1 MNSLSDGAKRRGTA
15 VIAARSA
22 GGQRRFSP
30 VALRRN
36 LLAYAFV
43 SPFLILFII
52 FTAIPFFWALWLS
65 LQQGLLT
72 GPKTFI
78 GLQNFAN
85 LPRDTITRPVFLNT
99 VKYVAVIVPVAV
111 LSALGLAF
119 LITHR
124 VVRGQDFFRALVYF
138 PILAAP
144 AAAAQIWSYLLA
156 PRFGLLSYGLSAL
169 GLGDIYFLSDPRL
182 ALLAIALI
190 EWWRGIGFHVIL
202 FIASLVGI
210 PRELKEA
217 ATIDGANAWQVATK
231 VTIPLMRPVIL
242 FSVVMGTIWAF
253 QLFDTVF
260 VLTQGGPMNSTA
272 TMVWYIYNY
281 AFRYS
286 QLGLAAAMGVVLLL
300 IIAPISYVQMRVLGR
315 EVEYA

>member
-1 MNSLSDGAKRRGTA
+1 MNSSTAEGEGTAGTRPRLRSGSAKRRITTT
-15 VIAARSA
+15 V
-22 GGQRRFSP
+22 
-30 VALRRN
+30 RRN
-36 LLAYAFV
+36 LVAYAFL
-43 SPFLILFII
+43 SPFFILFII

-65 LQQGLLT
+65 LQDGLLT
-72 GPKTFI
+72 GPKTFV
-78 GLQNFAN
+78 GLRNFAQ
-85 LPRDTITRPVFLNT
+85 LPRDTITRTVLLNT

-111 LSALGLAF
+111 TSALGLAF
-119 LITHR
+119 LITNR
-124 VVRGQDFFRALVYF
+124 VVRGRDFFRALVYF

-144 AAAAQIWSYLLA
+144 AAAAQIWSYILA
-156 PRFGLLSYGLSAL
+156 PRFGIFSYILSAL
-169 GLGDIYFLSDPRL
+169 GIGDVLFLANPQL
-182 ALLAIALI
+182 ALLSIALI

-202 FIASLVGI
+202 FIASLVGV
-210 PRELKEA
+210 PKELKEA
-217 ATIDGANAWQVATK
+217 ATIDGATSWQVATK
-231 VTIPLMRPVIL
+231 ITIPLMRPVIL

-260 VLTQGGPMNSTA
+260 VLTQGGPMHSTA
-272 TMVWYIYNY
+272 TMVWYIYNH